1 MPSHFIKMWI
11 NRTIEAEILALAA
24 KRPVV
29 ALSGARQTGKTSLL
43 RRCFPEHSYVS
54 LDLPSEAEQAEQDPD
69 SFLSRHPCP
78 VIIDEVQYAPKLF
91 RHIKGVVDQ
100 RRKQSGQFLLTGSQQ
115 FRLMKEVSDSLAGR
129 AALLT
134 LEGLSEMEILAAHP
148 DAPLTERLWRGGWPE
163 LWQDR
168 SLDPVS
174 FLNSYIATY
183 LERDVRSFAQV
194 GSLRDFERFLRA
206 CALRSANLLN
216 KADLARDVGV
226 APSTINQWI
235 SIVEAAGQIL
245 LLEPWFNNQGK
256 RQIKS
261 PKLYLADT
269 GLLCALLNLR
279 SPDAISQCAF
289 VGAIWETY
297 VATQLRHRVRR
308 SAPTTRNLYFWRD
321 GTREVDFVT
330 ESDGELSL
338 WEAKWKEHPTTEDAV
353 NLHHALHAL
362 GPSRI
367 ARASIIGRPPNR
379 YPVAPGIEAVSTR
392 DL

>member
-1 MPSHFIKMWI
+1 MTSHLI
-11 NRTIEAEILALAA
+11 NT
-24 KRPVV
+24 
-29 ALSGARQTGKTSLL
+29 
-43 RRCFPEHSYVS
+43 
-54 LDLPSEAEQAEQDPD
+54 
-69 SFLSRHPCP
+69 
-78 VIIDEVQYAPKLF
+78 
-91 RHIKGVVDQ
+91 
-100 RRKQSGQFLLTGSQQ
+100 
-115 FRLMKEVSDSLAGR
+115 
-129 AALLT
+129 
-134 LEGLSEMEILAAHP
+134 
-148 DAPLTERLWRGGWPE
+148 
-163 LWQDR
+163 
-168 SLDPVS
+168 

-194 GSLRDFERFLRA
+194 GRLRDFEPFLRA

-256 RQIKS
+256 RLIKS

-279 SPDAISQCAF
+279 SPDAIGLSAF

-297 VATQLRHRVRR
+297 VATQLRHRERR
-308 SAPTTRNLYFWRD
+308 TAPTARNLYFWRD

-338 WEAKWKEHPTTEDAV
+338 WEAKWKEHPTVDDAV

-362 GPSRI
+362 GPVRI
-367 ARASIIGRPPNR
+367 AKASIIARPPNR
-379 YPVAPGIEAVSTR
+379 YPIAPGIEAVSTR

>member
-1 MPSHFIKMWI
+1 MWI
-11 NRTIEAEILALAA
+11 HRTLEAEILTLAA
-24 KRPVV
+24 RRPVV
-29 ALSGARQTGKTSLL
+29 VLSGARQTGKTSLL
-43 RRCFPEHSYVS
+43 RRCFPRHSYVS
-54 LDLPSEAEQAEQDPD
+54 LDLPSEAEQAEQDPL
-69 SFLSRHPCP
+69 SFLSRHPSP
-78 VIIDEVQYAPKLF
+78 VIIDEVQYAPKVF
-91 RHIKGVVDQ
+91 RHIKAVVDQ
-100 RRKQSGQFLLTGSQQ
+100 RRKQPGQFLLTGSQQ

-134 LEGLSEMEILAAHP
+134 LEGLSETEILAAHP

-163 LWQDR
+163 LWEDR

-194 GSLRDFERFLRA
+194 GNLRDFERFLRA

-235 SIVEAAGQIL
+235 SIVEAAGQVL
-245 LLEPWFNNQGK
+245 LLEPWFNNRGK
-256 RQIKS
+256 RLIKS

-279 SPDAISQCAF
+279 SADAMGASAF

-297 VATQLRHRVRR
+297 VATQLRHRERR
-308 SAPTTRNLYFWRD
+308 AVPTARNLYFWRD

-330 ESDGELSL
+330 DSDGQLSL
-338 WEAKWKEHPTTEDAV
+338 WEAKWKEHPTTEDTV
-353 NLHHALHAL
+353 NLQHARRAL
-362 GPSRI
+362 GPTRV
-367 ARASIIGRPPNR
+367 AKASVVARPPNR
-379 YPVAPGIEAVSTR
+379 YPLAPDIEAVSTR